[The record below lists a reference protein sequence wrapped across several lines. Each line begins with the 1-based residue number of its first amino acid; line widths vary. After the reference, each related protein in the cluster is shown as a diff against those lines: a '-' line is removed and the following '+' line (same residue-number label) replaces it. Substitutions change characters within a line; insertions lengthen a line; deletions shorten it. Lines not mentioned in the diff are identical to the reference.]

1 VSAPGGIGGIGLLGG
16 TFDPIHLAH
25 LRVAEEVRETQRLD
39 EIRLVPSAVPPHKD
53 GAGISSAADRL
64 RMVELAVDGVPGM
77 RGWGIELERSG
88 PSYTVD
94 TLRALRREVGTQQ
107 RIVFA
112 IGFDAFVELETWR
125 EYLAIFGLADLVVMT
140 RPPWPKTLSIA
151 DLPVAAQGSF
161 VYDSTSDSFRHES
174 GHGLSLQHVTPLD
187 ISATAIRERVATGRS
202 IRFLVPSA
210 VGEYVTARGLYRG
223 VGSADDRSRRREGHQ
238 V

>member
-1 VSAPGGIGGIGLLGG
+1 VSAAGGIGLLGG

-25 LRVAEEVRETQRLD
+25 LRVAEEVRELQRLD
-39 EIRLVPSAVPPHKD
+39 EIRLVPSAQPPHKD
-53 GAGISSAADRL
+53 GAGVSSAADRL
-64 RMVELAVDGVPGM
+64 RMVELAVEGVPGM
-77 RGWGIELERSG
+77 RAWNVELERSG

-94 TLRALRREVGTQQ
+94 TLRALRHEVGAEH

-112 IGFDAFVELETWR
+112 LGFDAFVELATWR

-140 RPPWPKTLSIA
+140 RPPWPETLSIA
-151 DLPVAAQGSF
+151 DFPVAARECF
-161 VYDSTSDSFRHES
+161 HYDPASDAFRHES

-202 IRFLVPSA
+202 IRFLVPAA
-210 VGEYVTARGLYRG
+210 VAEYVTARGLYGG
-223 VGSADDRSRRREGHQ
+223 VGSVDDRSRRREGHQ